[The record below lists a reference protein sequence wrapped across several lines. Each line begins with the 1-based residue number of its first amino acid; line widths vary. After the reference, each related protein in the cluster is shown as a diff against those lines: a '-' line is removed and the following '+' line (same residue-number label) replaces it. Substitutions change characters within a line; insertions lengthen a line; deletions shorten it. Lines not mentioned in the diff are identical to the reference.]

1 VAGKASYGQT
11 HHGYPATDIFAAC
24 GTPYVAP
31 VDGVVLEL
39 SRADTWD
46 PKINAG
52 PTRGGLNISIL
63 GDDGIRYYAAHFASI
78 EPGVAPQTRVTAGQ
92 KLAVVGRTGDTTA
105 CHVHFGISPLCQRL
119 GDWWIRR
126 GVIWPWPYLD
136 AWHSGQMR
144 PPAPEITA
152 WQAANGCPAT
162 PLVEP

>member
-1 VAGKASYGQT
+1 VSYKPT

-31 VDGVVLEL
+31 VDGVVLEV
-39 SRADTWD
+39 SRIDTWD
-46 PKINAG
+46 PKINDGA
-52 PTRGGLNISIL
+52 TRGGLHISLL

-78 EPGVAPQTRVTAGQ
+78 DPSVAPGARVSAGQ
-92 KLAVVGRTGDTTA
+92 VLAAVGRTGDTTV
-105 CHVHFGISPLCQRL
+105 CHVHFGISPLCMRI

-136 AWHSGQMR
+136 AWQAGEARS
-144 PPAPEITA
+144 PASEVIA